1 MRALYQDKKTVL
13 QDKNMKRFCILI
25 LFSLWVY
32 SVVANPVMEGDS
44 VGTKI
49 VNGKTLVVYKVSAGE
64 TAYAVSR
71 KYSIAFKDLSA
82 ANAGVNLDALKAGQ
96 EILVPANWTAT
107 APVKQNTTT
116 TTAVIKTEPRED
128 IVPQKASTTTVVK
141 EQVKEEK
148 PVELNKVDAS
158 ETVTTET
165 PATNTEAQLATTDLS
180 TAEASAPVDKNAS
193 FAQIYGS
200 YLNGENI
207 AMSEKGVATW
217 IESTGIE
224 PASDRYYALHNSA
237 PIGSVV
243 KVRNLMNN
251 RTIYAKVIG
260 TLSESEVQEKVLIKL
275 SAGAAE
281 RLNVLDNR
289 FVSEI
294 TFFVPDEK
302 AAK

>member
-1 MRALYQDKKTVL
+1 
-13 QDKNMKRFCILI
+13 MKRICILI
-25 LFSLWVY
+25 LFSLWVW
-32 SVVANPVMEGDS
+32 SVAAATPVQGDS
-44 VGTKI
+44 VGVK
-49 VNGKTLVVYKVSAGE
+49 VVDGKTLIIYKISSGE
-64 TAYAVSR
+64 TGYAISR
-71 KYSIAFKDLSA
+71 KYGIAFKDLAA
-82 ANAGVNLDALKAGQ
+82 ANSGTNMDQLKAGQ
-96 EILVPANWTAT
+96 EILVPAKWAST
-107 APVKQNTTT
+107 APVKTTT
-116 TTAVIKTEPRED
+116 TTMKTEPREEV
-128 IVPQKASTTTVVK
+128 VPQKANTQTISNTA
-141 EQVKEEK
+141 KEEK
-148 PVELNKVDAS
+148 PVEQPPVQDTPKQTA
-158 ETVTTET
+158 EVTEVSNE
-165 PATNTEAQLATTDLS
+165 PAQLAATDLS
-180 TAEASAPVDKNAS
+180 TENPLAPADKSKS
-193 FAQIYGS
+193 FAQIYGG

-224 PASDRYYALHNSA
+224 PSSDRYYALHNSA

-294 TFFVPDEK
+294 TYFVPDEK

>member
-1 MRALYQDKKTVL
+1 
-13 QDKNMKRFCILI
+13 MKRICILI
-25 LFSLWVY
+25 LFSLWVW
-32 SVVANPVMEGDS
+32 SVAASTPVQGDS
-44 VGTKI
+44 VGVK
-49 VNGKTLVVYKVSAGE
+49 VVDGKTLIIYKISTGE
-64 TAYAVSR
+64 TGYAISR
-71 KYSIAFKDLSA
+71 KYGIAFKDLAA
-82 ANAGVNLDALKAGQ
+82 ANSGTNMDQLKAGQ
-96 EILVPANWTAT
+96 EILVPAKWAAT
-107 APVKQNTTT
+107 APVKTTT
-116 TTAVIKTEPRED
+116 TTMKTEPREEV
-128 IVPQKASTTTVVK
+128 VPQKANTQTISNTA
-141 EQVKEEK
+141 KEEK
-148 PVELNKVDAS
+148 PAVQPVE
-158 ETVTTET
+158 ETPKQTAQTTEVT
-165 PATNTEAQLATTDLS
+165 SEPAQLSATDLS
-180 TAEASAPVDKNAS
+180 TEDPAAHADKSKS
-193 FAQIYGS
+193 FAQIYGG

-224 PASDRYYALHNSA
+224 PSSDRYYALHNSA

>member
-1 MRALYQDKKTVL
+1 MRALYQNKKTVL
-13 QDKNMKRFCILI
+13 QDKNMKRICILI

-32 SVVANPVMEGDS
+32 SVMANPVVPGDS
-44 VGTKI
+44 VGTKL
-49 VNGKTLVVYKVSAGE
+49 VNGKTLVVYKISAGE

-71 KYSIAFKDLSA
+71 KYGIPYKDLSA
-82 ANAGVNLDALKAGQ
+82 ANSGVNMDALKAGQ
-96 EILVPANWTAT
+96 EILVPTAWSNT
-107 APVKQNTTT
+107 STSKTTT
-116 TTAVIKTEPRED
+116 TVVKTEPREE
-128 IVPQKASTTTVVK
+128 IIPQKASTTVVK

-148 PVELNKVDAS
+148 PAEQKTEESPKEIA
-158 ETVTTET
+158 EVTTSSTE
-165 PATNTEAQLATTDLS
+165 NTEAILSTTDLS
-180 TAEASAPVDKNAS
+180 TAEDSAPVDKNKS
-193 FAQIYGS
+193 FAQIYGG

-207 AMSEKGVATW
+207 SMSEKGVATW

-224 PASDRYYALHNSA
+224 TTGDRYYALHNSA

-294 TFFVPDEK
+294 TYFVPDEK
-302 AAK
+302 ASK

>member
-1 MRALYQDKKTVL
+1 MEALL
-13 QDKNMKRFCILI
+13 QDKNMKRICILI
-25 LFSLWVY
+25 LFSLWVW
-32 SVVANPVMEGDS
+32 SVTAATPAEGDS
-44 VGTKI
+44 VGVK
-49 VNGKTLVVYKVSAGE
+49 VVDGKTLVVYKLSTGE
-64 TAYAVSR
+64 TGYAVSR
-71 KYSIAFKDLSA
+71 KYGIPFKDLAA
-82 ANAGVNLDALKAGQ
+82 ANSGVNMDQLKAGQ
-96 EILVPANWTAT
+96 EILVPSKWAAT
-107 APVKQNTTT
+107 APVKTTT
-116 TTAVIKTEPRED
+116 TTVKTEPREE
-128 IVPQKASTTTVVK
+128 IVPTKVTNETIK
-141 EQVKEEK
+141 EQIREEK
-148 PVELNKVDAS
+148 PTEPAK
-158 ETVTTET
+158 TET
-165 PATNTEAQLATTDLS
+165 PEQAAAVTEKPAEPVQLSATDLS
-180 TAEASAPVDKNAS
+180 TDDPSAPQDKSKS

-207 AMSEKGVATW
+207 SMSEKGVATW

-224 PASDRYYALHNSA
+224 PTGDRYYALHNSA

>member
-1 MRALYQDKKTVL
+1 MRALYQNKKTVL
-13 QDKNMKRFCILI
+13 QDKNMKRICILI
-25 LFSLWVY
+25 LFSIWVY
-32 SVVANPVMEGDS
+32 SVMANPVVPGDS
-44 VGTKI
+44 VGTKQ
-49 VNGKTLVVYKVSAGE
+49 VNGKTLVVYKISAGE

-71 KYSIAFKDLSA
+71 KYGIAYKDLSA
-82 ANAGVNLDALKAGQ
+82 ANAGVNMDALKAGQ
-96 EILVPANWTAT
+96 EILVPAVWSNTSST
-107 APVKQNTTT
+107 KTTT
-116 TTAVIKTEPRED
+116 TVVKTEPREE
-128 IVPQKASTTTVVK
+128 IIPEKASTTVVK
-141 EQVKEEK
+141 EQVKEQK
-148 PVELNKVDAS
+148 PVEQQV
-158 ETVTTET
+158 VET
-165 PATNTEAQLATTDLS
+165 PKEVAVETTSTEAQLATTDLT
-180 TAEASAPVDKNAS
+180 TAEESAAVDKNKS
-193 FAQIYGS
+193 FAQIYGG

-207 AMSEKGVATW
+207 SMSEKGVATW

-224 PASDRYYALHNSA
+224 PSGDRYYALHNSA

-294 TFFVPDEK
+294 TYFVPDEK
-302 AAK
+302 ASK